1 MSVKRTPQRAAIF
14 PSDAESIYGSLATP
28 DKRRIEVPGGHE
40 GFPIPSG
47 PKNPRLAF
55 EALADWLDDRFS
67 G

>member
-1 MSVKRTPQRAAIF
+1 MSLF
-14 PSDAESIYGSLATP
+14 PSDAEFIYGSLAAP

-47 PKNPRLAF
+47 PKNPRENAF